1 MIPVNRV
8 KVLILLLLLGGVAG
22 VGLPPGEV
30 QEFRVGR
37 LINIG
42 VSPGHDYIA
51 IVFPQEIR
59 VFSPELEPLFSLSLD
74 GGERPWAVAVA
85 GDYLACGTSDGSV
98 RLWGLSTGQ
107 PLREWR
113 EIPGM
118 VWCLAFSP
126 DGTRL
131 AAGGL
136 DGTLIV
142 WDTASGEEV
151 YRDTFAGG
159 VWGLE
164 FSPQGELLAV
174 GLSQGVGLV
183 DLDSGSEVRTLGGLS
198 GEAWGL
204 AFSPGGDRLA
214 VGTAAG
220 EVGAWGQA
228 GWTPLW
234 IQAGHEEPVWTVAF
248 DHSGD
253 HLLSAGTDRTV
264 KIWRAADGLELGAL
278 ALHATAVRLV
288 TPLARPG
295 DILSASED
303 GKLAR
308 WDLPRVLSLRPQVRG
323 VFYAERI
330 RAGRAQVIMVS
341 FQDQNRDLS
350 YCYLELVEGDKA
362 RVVVSP
368 GWSFRPHLSGHGAT
382 SFSFS
387 LTVEVPQRIRLR
399 LVLVDGAGLRSD
411 PYEFEV
417 EAY

>member
-1 MIPVNRV
+1 MKRGV
-8 KVLILLLLLGGVAG
+8 VLLALLPLMGSV
-22 VGLPPGEV
+22 VMGLPPGEV
-30 QEFRVGR
+30 QGCRVGR

-42 VSPGHDYIA
+42 VSPSHDRIA

-59 VFSPELEPLFSLSLD
+59 VFSPGLEPLVSLPLD
-74 GGERPWAVAVA
+74 QSERPWAVATA
-85 GDYLACGTSDGSV
+85 GGYLACGTAGGLV

-113 EIPGM
+113 GIPGM

-126 DGTRL
+126 DGERL

-151 YRDTFAGG
+151 YRAGFVGG
-159 VWGLE
+159 VWGLV
-164 FSPQGELLAV
+164 FSPQGALLAV
-174 GLSQGVGLV
+174 GLSQGVELV
-183 DLDSGSEVRTLGGLS
+183 DPESGSEVRALEGVS
-198 GEAWGL
+198 GEVWGL

-220 EVGAWGQA
+220 EVGVWGQA
-228 GWTPLW
+228 GRAPLW

-253 HLLSAGTDRTV
+253 YLLSAGADRLV
-264 KIWRAADGLELGAL
+264 KIWRTAEGLELGAL
-278 ALHATAVRLV
+278 ALHAAAVRLV
-288 TPLARPG
+288 APLARPG
-295 DILSASED
+295 ACLSASED

-308 WDLPRVLSLRPQVRG
+308 WDLRRVLSLRPQVRG
-323 VFYAERI
+323 LFYAERI
-330 RAGRAQVIMVS
+330 RAGREQVLMVS
-341 FQDQNRDLS
+341 FRDANRDLS
-350 YCYLELVEGDKA
+350 WAYLELVEGDKA
-362 RVVVSP
+362 RVVVRP

-387 LTVEVPQRIRLR
+387 LTVEVPQRVRLR

-411 PYEFEV
+411 PYEFSV

>member
-1 MIPVNRV
+1 MKRG
-8 KVLILLLLLGGVAG
+8 VLLVALLSLLGSVG

-30 QEFRVGR
+30 QEVRVGQ
-37 LINIG
+37 LVNIG
-42 VSPGHDYIA
+42 VSPGHDHIA
-51 IVFPQEIR
+51 ILFPQGIR
-59 VFSPELEPLFSLSLD
+59 VFSPDLEPLVSLPLD
-74 GGERPWAVAVA
+74 QNERPWAVAVA
-85 GDYLACGTSDGSV
+85 GDYLACGTAGGLV

-118 VWCLAFSP
+118 VWCLGFSP

-151 YRDTFAGG
+151 YRADFAGG
-159 VWGLE
+159 VWGLN
-164 FSPQGELLAV
+164 FSPQGALLAV

-183 DLDSGSEVRTLGGLS
+183 DLESGSEVLALAGVS
-198 GEAWGL
+198 GEVWGL
-204 AFSPGGDRLA
+204 AFSPGGERLA

-220 EVGAWGQA
+220 EVGVWGQP

-234 IQAGHEEPVWTVAF
+234 IQAGHEEPVWAVAF

-253 HLLSAGTDRTV
+253 YLLTAGTGRMV
-264 KIWRAADGLELGAL
+264 KIWRATDGLELGAL
-278 ALHATAVRLV
+278 ALHAAAVRLV
-288 TPLARPG
+288 APLARPG
-295 DILSASED
+295 ACLSASED

-308 WDLPRVLSLRPQVRG
+308 WELPRVLSLRPQVRD
-323 VFYAERI
+323 VFYTERI
-330 RAGRAQVIMVS
+330 RAGREQVIMVS
-341 FQDQNRDLS
+341 FRDVNRDLS
-350 YCYLELVEGDKA
+350 WAYLELVEGDKA
-362 RVVVSP
+362 RVVVKP

-387 LTVEVPQRIRLR
+387 LKVEAPQRVRLR

-411 PYEFEV
+411 PYEFSV